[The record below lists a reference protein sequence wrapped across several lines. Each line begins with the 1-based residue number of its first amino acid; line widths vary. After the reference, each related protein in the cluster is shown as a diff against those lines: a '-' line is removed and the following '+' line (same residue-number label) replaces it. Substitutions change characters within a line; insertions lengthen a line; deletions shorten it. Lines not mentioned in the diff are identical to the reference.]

1 MPGADSI
8 MVVPFTSATQHLS
21 SLPSTFQ
28 LGFVAD
34 YGGLE
39 MFKVECNSIQSSA
52 KALLLRR
59 GKYDYAFSFTG
70 DSLPVFN
77 VSAFAVDCYQDGYR
91 GTTLINGD
99 LPAFKIPENA
109 QPGQKFGRV
118 EILISRFIVTM
129 HQDGQQTIHQ
139 KISMPGSN
147 YPK

>member
-1 MPGADSI
+1 MI
-8 MVVPFTSATQHLS
+8 TLFR
-21 SLPSTFQ
+21 
-28 LGFVAD
+28 
-34 YGGLE
+34 
-39 MFKVECNSIQSSA
+39 
-52 KALLLRR
+52 LLAILCL
-59 GKYDYAFSFTG
+59 F
-70 DSLPVFN
+70 FN

-99 LPAFKIPENA
+99 LPAFK
-109 QPGQKFGRV
+109 KFGRV

>member
-1 MPGADSI
+1 MI
-8 MVVPFTSATQHLS
+8 TLFR
-21 SLPSTFQ
+21 
-28 LGFVAD
+28 
-34 YGGLE
+34 
-39 MFKVECNSIQSSA
+39 
-52 KALLLRR
+52 LLAILCL
-59 GKYDYAFSFTG
+59 F
-70 DSLPVFN
+70 FN

-109 QPGQKFGRV
+109 QPGKKFGRV